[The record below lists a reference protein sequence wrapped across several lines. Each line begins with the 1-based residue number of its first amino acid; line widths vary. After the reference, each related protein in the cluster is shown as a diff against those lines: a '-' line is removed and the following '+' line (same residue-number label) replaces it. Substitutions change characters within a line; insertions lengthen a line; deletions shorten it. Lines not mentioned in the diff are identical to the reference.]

1 MTTPTPAAL
10 AEGLAGGSR
19 MRCDPER
26 VETNIVFGEVRDGTP
41 SADLVEEMAEA
52 GVLCSTI
59 DDRTVRFVTHLD
71 VDSDA
76 VSAVIERLQPMLR

>member
-1 MTTPTPAAL
+1 
-10 AEGLAGGSR
+10 
-19 MRCDPER
+19 MRCDPEH
-26 VETNIVFGEVRDGTP
+26 VETNIVFGEARDGTP
-41 SADLVEEMAEA
+41 AADLVEEMTGV

-59 DDRTVRFVTHLD
+59 DDRTIRFVTHLD